1 LGQLKENICRMLTYA
16 SGGDV
21 MFSFWENGLRILW
34 YLLSLAWFTRVWLT
48 PI

>member
-1 LGQLKENICRMLTYA
+1 MLTYA

-21 MFSFWENGLRILW
+21 MFFLENGLRILW
-34 YLLSLAWFTRVWLT
+34 YLLSWAWFTRVWLM